1 MMVRRGAGTIP
12 ADAKCGNFR
21 IARALLQCNSAIAR
35 GVLAGP
41 KDRRYNRALGVL
53 GE

>member
-21 IARALLQCNSAIAR
+21 IACS
-35 GVLAGP
+35 VLAGLE
-41 KDRRYNRALGVL
+41 DRRYNRALGVH